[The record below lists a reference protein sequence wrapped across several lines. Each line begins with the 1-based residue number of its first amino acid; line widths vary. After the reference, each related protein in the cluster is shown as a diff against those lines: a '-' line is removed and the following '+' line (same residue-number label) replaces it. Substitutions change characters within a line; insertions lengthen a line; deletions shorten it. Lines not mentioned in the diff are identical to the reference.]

1 LKKDFEKRV
10 KEEKRNQAKNKKL
23 TAFEFGG

>member
-1 LKKDFEKRV
+1 LKKDFEKRA
-10 KEEKRNQAKNKKL
+10 KEDKRNQLKNKKL